1 MNSKVFCVKNCKHLA
16 NLRRSQKILHVVK
29 VFEITADLQYV
40 SYRLQFVYRWSVTP
54 CSPACILSRD
64 IPETEI
70 YLVSLSSAHNHFQC
84 RQSRWRHQQYY
95 TAPAFQPHTPR
106 MRLLTSLF
114 LLIWKQKFVKSE
126 NQLLDLKKIFAS
138 QDFTIQN
145 VVDEQ
150 SGL

>member
-84 RQSRWRHQQYY
+84 RQSR
-95 TAPAFQPHTPR
+95 
-106 MRLLTSLF
+106 
-114 LLIWKQKFVKSE
+114 
-126 NQLLDLKKIFAS
+126 
-138 QDFTIQN
+138 
-145 VVDEQ
+145 
-150 SGL
+150 